1 MKWNKMKRAIFEH
14 MLFHMALLR
23 KTIVRRYIQLRLNLT
38 QRALIIYKQ
47 GSDES
52 RRGSLGPAVLGEDE
66 EAALVASAQPQLVV
80 EVSHVQPSS
89 ETPWSIEGDGTDG
102 EPLELHSDL

>member
-1 MKWNKMKRAIFEH
+1 MKRAFLEH

-23 KTIVRRYIQLRLNLT
+23 TTIERRYIQLRRNLT
-38 QRALIIYKQ
+38 QTALIIYKQ
-47 GSDES
+47 RSDES
-52 RRGSLGPAVLGEDE
+52 RSGSLGPAVLGEDE